1 MYKSP
6 IDICALLLYITQVLG
21 MSLGRF
27 CQLTSGDKMR
37 THAKKSPKDLLKQI
51 KAMVAA
57 WISTQ
62 DGLTHETVRLG
73 ANVVVTVKKNSAK
86 KLPLSNDEKWAI
98 RKFVEMLIGTL
109 KCCAKN
115 SRQGFGIS
123 HRNSSG
129 DLVARPQQ

>member
-1 MYKSP
+1 
-6 IDICALLLYITQVLG
+6 
-21 MSLGRF
+21 
-27 CQLTSGDKMR
+27 MR
-37 THAKKSPKDLLKQI
+37 THAKKSPKDLLKQSPKDLLKQI

-109 KCCAKN
+109 KCCAKKILDKG
-115 SRQGFGIS
+115 SEFLIEI
-123 HRNSSG
+123 
-129 DLVARPQQ
+129 PQAT